1 MGDEGKGH
9 DSSATLYVGHSLPE
23 SITKD
28 HILQHFK
35 DFVPHINVLGSRV
48 FTNKAGKRHCKLVF
62 TNDVAADQAIS
73 QMNGTAIRGF
83 KLHVNRWG
91 PKKKES
97 EIDPLIQFLES
108 TTPQRGNA
116 DDDSSDDSQSD
127 ISSVSIGS
135 SLVCETEGSFR
146 AYVGSNLPV
155 KIQESTLKDHFQSF
169 GYAVKSVRAITTRK
183 KQSRFAIVTLS
194 SQEELDK
201 AIKQVHGTK
210 LLGYRLTVSPKI
222 KQKGSPHKQ
231 GQQQHSKER
240 GKKPSAVGNQ
250 PTDPCT
256 VILRGIPPTVDDSL
270 LRPMCEAYGKVI
282 RLDVNRNEGTAV
294 VSYPSP
300 ELAASASTGL
310 NGLKCGG
317 GTLSVVSS
325 ASREPLYPGCTAPG
339 PPLASEATPSS
350 TGPHHPRYRMP
361 HQPFAD
367 AYHGSDPPLQ
377 ERGPHSQ
384 DCRSQLHGHRPPM
397 QNYGPP
403 PQGLG
408 PPLHDH
414 GYPGQFQE
422 LQLGYEPPQQGHRL
436 PQQGHGPPHPG
447 RGPPQRGHGPP
458 QPGYGPPQQGYG
470 PPQQGYGHPQ
480 PGYRPPQQGYGPP
493 QPGYGPPQ
501 LGYGPPLPGHGHP
514 GQVHGRPP
522 QSYGTSAQVQK
533 VSVKISNI
541 HSSVSV
547 EKLKQILSVVPSAEL
562 LFHATPGSK
571 PNYAHVNCADQAD
584 VSRVMEILKGKKFN
598 GMPVSVK
605 IQERK
610 EFSVPPSPTV
620 LEALPVDMQGAVSVK
635 VSRLPKSVTEKQ
647 IRRHIN
653 SIQGVSSVVL
663 KSVHSQEHDYAYVNC
678 ESGFAAGQVVQK
690 LNEMQMSGSTIK
702 ATIQPF
708 KKAKGNDDV
717 AVSEADTAEEGQ
729 EMSQD
734 LYDFFQNRF
743 HKDIDDF
750 EANGG
755 TLHYSEGF
763 ISVRGPEAEVNAF
776 YKNSIKPVKD
786 GSQPLTADQWGQLM
800 AAKEG
805 GTTLF
810 QELSSPF
817 LHNPNVKLERRENPF
832 TLVIVGFQ
840 EAVDAA
846 RSHFFSKMDTKMV
859 VDR

>member
-83 KLHVNRWG
+83 KLHVNRWN

-155 KIQESTLKDHFQSF
+155 RIQESTLRDHFQSF
-169 GYAVKSVRAITTRK
+169 GYAVKSVHAITTRK
-183 KQSRFAIVTLS
+183 KQSRFAIVALS
-194 SQEELDK
+194 SQEELDE
-201 AIKQVHGTK
+201 AVKQVHGTK

-222 KQKGSPHKQ
+222 KQKGSHKQ

-240 GKKPSAVGNQ
+240 GKKPSAVGNH

-282 RLDVNRNEGTAV
+282 RLDVNRNEGTAI

-300 ELAASASTGL
+300 ELAARASTGL

-325 ASREPLYPGCTAPG
+325 ASREPLYPGYTAPG
-339 PPLASEATPSS
+339 PPL
-350 TGPHHPRYRMP
+350 
-361 HQPFAD
+361 
-367 AYHGSDPPLQ
+367 
-377 ERGPHSQ
+377 
-384 DCRSQLHGHRPPM
+384 
-397 QNYGPP
+397 YGP
-403 PQGLG
+403 L
-408 PPLHDH
+408 
-414 GYPGQFQE
+414 
-422 LQLGYEPPQQGHRL
+422 
-436 PQQGHGPPHPG
+436 
-447 RGPPQRGHGPP
+447 
-458 QPGYGPPQQGYG
+458 
-470 PPQQGYGHPQ
+470 
-480 PGYRPPQQGYGPP
+480 
-493 QPGYGPPQ
+493 
-501 LGYGPPLPGHGHP
+501 LPGHGHP
-514 GQVHGRPP
+514 GQVHGPPP

-533 VSVKISNI
+533 VSVIISNI
-541 HSSVSV
+541 HRSVSV

-562 LFHATPGSK
+562 LFHATSGNK
-571 PNYAHVNCADQAD
+571 PNYAHVSCADQAD
-584 VSRVMEILKGKKFN
+584 VSRVIEILKGKKFN

-605 IQERK
+605 IQEGK

-620 LEALPVDMQGAVSVK
+620 LEALPVDMQRPVSVK

-663 KSVHSQEHDYAYVNC
+663 RSVHSQEHDYAYVNC
-678 ESGFAAGQVVQK
+678 ESGFAAEQVMQK
-690 LNEMQMSGSTIK
+690 LNGMQMSGSTIK

-708 KKAKGNDDV
+708 KKAQGNDDV

-743 HKDIDDF
+743 RKGIDDF

-800 AAKEG
+800 AAKKG